1 MCEFAF
7 LSWLLW
13 DGSSFVRVPGSLVPP
28 HPLCA
33 LLFCPGFS
41 ETALV
46 LLGFQLLWIPPHSF
60 CVLASQRQLWFV
72 LLGFQLLWIRPH
84 AFCAFA
90 FQSWLPWDSRLF
102 FSVPATL
109 GLSPPVVCFF
119 LLWLLRDSASFVRVP
134 GSLGPSPHLVCFAFL
149 SWLLRDSS
157 SYVRVPASLDPSP
170 SILCFCFSVLASL
183 GQSFVLL
190 ETLGLSPTLVC
201 FCFSVVASLGRL

>member
-1 MCEFAF
+1 MCFAF
-7 LSWLLW
+7 LSWLLR
-13 DGSSFVRVPGSLVPP
+13 DSSSFIRFPASLDPS
-28 HPLCA
+28 PL
-33 LLFCPGFS
+33 LLCFGIS
-41 ETALV
+41 ETAL
-46 LLGFQLLWIPPHSF
+46 
-60 CVLASQRQLWFV
+60 V

-90 FQSWLPWDSRLF
+90 FLSWLPWDSRLF
-102 FSVPATL
+102 FRLPATL